1 MMKTEKTLV
10 NVNKGQDAYSVIGN
24 YISNHISA
32 IEDMIAVIQI
42 DGCVINEL
50 YMVDVEVDGYF
61 YWESDWWEGEED
73 VALIDFFPV
82 SEAERP
88 HEWIPCNPVELPKD
102 KKLWVTHNRLGC
114 RYVDE
119 VYWDMTEWSD
129 DVSDVVAYMPYV
141 EPEPYKEEVK
151 HDER

>member
-10 NVNKGQDAYSVIGN
+10 NVDKGQDAYSVIGN
-24 YISNHISA
+24 YISNHITA

-42 DGCVINEL
+42 DGCITNEL
-50 YMVDVEVDGYF
+50 YLVDMEADGYF

-88 HEWIPCNPVELPKD
+88 QEWVPCNPSELPKD
-102 KKLWVTHNRLGC
+102 KKLWVTHDRLGC

-129 DVSDVVAYMPYV
+129 NVSDVVAYMPYV
-141 EPEPYKEEVK
+141 EPEPYKAESEEV
-151 HDER
+151 